1 MSAEPLVRIDGL
13 AVEIGRRPPRTQ
25 VLRDVSLELVKGE
38 MRALVGETGSGKSLT
53 ARTAI
58 GLLPREAQI
67 TAGSVVVDGR
77 DVVGL
82 DEASMR
88 DLRGSTI
95 GMVFQDARRAL
106 YPLRRV
112 RDQMGTMLDLHR
124 PGLGKPERLARVHD
138 LLAQV
143 GIHDP
148 ERVARSYPHQLSG
161 GMAQRVMIA
170 TVLIAE
176 PKIVIADEPTTGLD
190 ATVQRQI
197 LELLSELQSRLEV
210 AVLMITHDLTVV
222 AQYCQCVTVMQDGCS
237 VEAGP
242 VRAVLGN
249 PRHEYTRRLIE
260 ASKLSAVRHRE
271 RVLR

>member
-1 MSAEPLVRIDGL
+1 VSGDPVVRIDGL
-13 AVEIGRRPPRTQ
+13 AVEIGRRSPRTK
-25 VLRDVSLELVKGE
+25 VLHDVSLELKPGE
-38 MRALVGETGSGKSLT
+38 MHALVGETGSGKSLT

-58 GLLPREAQI
+58 GLLPPEAEV
-67 TAGSVVVDGR
+67 TAGSVVVAGR
-77 DVVGL
+77 EVVGL
-82 DEASMR
+82 DEDGMR
-88 DLRGSTI
+88 ALRGSVI

-112 RDQMGTMLDLHR
+112 RDQMGSVLDLYA
-124 PGLGKPERLARVHD
+124 PGSDKAARLARVHE
-138 LLAQV
+138 LLSQV

-176 PKIVIADEPTTGLD
+176 PQVVIADEPTTGLD

-222 AQYCQCVTVMQDGCS
+222 AQYCQTVSVMHQGRS
-237 VEAGP
+237 VESGP
-242 VRAVLGN
+242 VRTVLAR
-249 PRHEYTRRLIE
+249 PQQAYTRRLIE
-260 ASKLSAVRHRE
+260 ASKLTAVRHHE
-271 RVLR
+271 RVVR